1 MLRQSE
7 LKGVWTSLVT
17 PFNED
22 LSLDWQSFDRLV
34 DLQVKA
40 NIRGIL
46 LFGPLGEGPSL
57 ASHERLAMIR
67 RAKARTLP
75 DQKVFI
81 MSTVDDPRTSQCIEF
96 AKLAEDAGSDCLF
109 LTFPRAKFRASGIA
123 KHMRLILDAV
133 HIPVI
138 LDFDVPEGEHFPF
151 QELMPLLELEQVI
164 GAFHSSNTLDSF
176 ARLREETSKNLY
188 CGYDLGAGASLLLGG
203 DGIISG
209 IANVFPK
216 EMNQIYKAFIELDF
230 KKFINYQHALRPVLL
245 TNLEDPIASLKA
257 CLHALKQSLQHL
269 RLPYERLDPI
279 KHEQV
284 ISKLHETIKK
294 LSEV

>member
-1 MLRQSE
+1 L
-7 LKGVWTSLVT
+7 TSLVT

-34 DLQVKA
+34 DQQVKA
-40 NIRGIL
+40 NIQGIL

-81 MSTVDDPRTSQCIEF
+81 MSAVDDPRTSQCIEF
-96 AKLAEDAGSDCLF
+96 AKLAEDAGTDCLF
-109 LTFPRAKFRASGIA
+109 LTFPRAKYRASGIA
-123 KHMRLILDAV
+123 KHMKLILDSV

-138 LDFDVPEGEHFPF
+138 LDFDFPGIGDLPF
-151 QELMPLLELEQVI
+151 EELIPLLDLEQVI
-164 GAFHSSNTLDSF
+164 GAFHASNTLDSF
-176 ARLREETSKNLY
+176 ARLREVTSKNLY
-188 CGYDLGAGASLLLGG
+188 CGCDLGAGASLLLGG

-216 EMNQIYKAFIELDF
+216 EMNQVYKAFVELDF
-230 KKFINYQHALRPVLL
+230 KKFINYQHALRPALL

-257 CLHALKQSLQHL
+257 CLHALKQCLQHP
-269 RLPYERLDPI
+269 RLPYEGLGPS
-279 KHEQV
+279 KYEQV
-284 ISKLHETIKK
+284 LSSLHATIKK